1 MVLVALTL
9 MAAGLAISLFGYKLF
24 ALLLPVFGLVSGFM
38 VGFIGFQGVFG
49 KGAIS
54 TTVAVFVAAMVGVLM
69 ALSSF
74 AFFEVAVVMLA
85 GLVFASLFSYLGI
98 TLGLGPNGL
107 VVFLLA
113 VAGFILGINWAL
125 SAGTTGRFVMTLTSF
140 AGVAF
145 VLASVFLVAGSV
157 TLNQLFNDGI
167 IASVLRVVD
176 QSFLWLFVW
185 LAGSLIARELQVRL
199 AITEVMGDAYQFK
212 PAKKARK

>member
-9 MAAGLAISLFGYKLF
+9 MAAGLAVSLFGYKLF
-24 ALLLPVFGLVSGFM
+24 ALLMPLFGLVSGIM

-54 TTVAVFVAAMVGVLM
+54 TTVAVFVAVMVGVLM
-69 ALSSF
+69 ALLSF
-74 AFFEVAVVMLA
+74 AFFEVAVAVLA
-85 GLVFASLFSYLGI
+85 GLVIASLFSYLGI
-98 TLGLGPNGL
+98 ALGLGANGL
-107 VVFLLA
+107 IVFLLGL
-113 VAGFILGINWAL
+113 AGFIVGINWATT
-125 SAGTTGRFVMTLTSF
+125 AGATARFVMTLTSF

-157 TLNQLFNDGI
+157 SLDQLFNDGI

-185 LAGSLIARELQVRL
+185 LAGSLIARELQARL
-199 AITEVMGDAYQFK
+199 ALTEVLNDSYQFK
-212 PAKKARK
+212 PAKARK